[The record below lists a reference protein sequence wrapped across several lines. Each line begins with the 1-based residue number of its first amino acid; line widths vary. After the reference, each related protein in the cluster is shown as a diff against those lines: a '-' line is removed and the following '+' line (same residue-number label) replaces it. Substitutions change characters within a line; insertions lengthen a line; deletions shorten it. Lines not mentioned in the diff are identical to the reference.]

1 MLMVEG
7 THLSGTLPRVEKP
20 KTIHTTHTRGIIILL
35 VRMEATFHIDS
46 TSREWV
52 CTIHLWFS
60 VPVGGRERLTARD
73 TASVG
78 QYPYVV

>member
-20 KTIHTTHTRGIIILL
+20 KTIHTTHTRGIIILFSAYGSYFSHRQYVTGVGL
-35 VRMEATFHIDS
+35 HRPSMVQ
-46 TSREWV
+46 
-52 CTIHLWFS
+52 CTCR
-60 VPVGGRERLTARD
+60 GRERLTARD